1 MKYVIKRDSL
11 ISDITKQSPRA
22 IELLTEYGLSCANCF
37 LNQFD
42 NIENGAKL
50 HGMTEGEIDKM
61 IKEINSVLAKEAKR
75 K

>member
-1 MKYVIKRDSL
+1 MKFVIKRDSL
-11 ISDITKQSPRA
+11 ISDITKKSPKA
-22 IELLTEYGLSCANCF
+22 IGLLTEYGLSCATCF

-50 HGMTEGEIDKM
+50 HGMTDTEIDLM
-61 IKEINSVLAKEAKR
+61 IKEINAVLAEESKR